1 MRLLVGCCA
10 FGACCAFKH
19 YPNESNIK
27 NENIEINIEGTVI
40 KVELKTPLNVIQKP
54 RLENASKDPKVQNQN
69 VLSIEETIDLN
80 SEENSSALNQKPL
93 IVKKQHICEIC
104 KKHFATRSLF
114 KSHMKTVHDEVK
126 DHKCDMCDKTF
137 GKNSELRIHVQG
149 VHNLMKQHVCVTC
162 NKKFGLKSVLK
173 KHIK

>member
-1 MRLLVGCCA
+1 
-10 FGACCAFKH
+10 
-19 YPNESNIK
+19 
-27 NENIEINIEGTVI
+27 
-40 KVELKTPLNVIQKP
+40 
-54 RLENASKDPKVQNQN
+54 
-69 VLSIEETIDLN
+69 
-80 SEENSSALNQKPL
+80 
-93 IVKKQHICEIC
+93 
-104 KKHFATRSLF
+104 
-114 KSHMKTVHDEVK
+114 MKTVHDEVK